1 VSNPG
6 KDSKKKSGAGAG
18 QPKPFAFRANPT
30 ALFPVNY
37 SEIDAGELKLALD
50 AVTRA
55 GGAIMFGL
63 TSDGGAFS
71 VMVLSSEGK
80 AKEYP
85 HTKEEFSALMGSIT
99 EYYV

>member
-1 VSNPG
+1 MNPG
-6 KDSKKKSGAGAG
+6 KGSKQVGKKSSGE
-18 QPKPFAFRANPT
+18 PKPFAFRANPQ
-30 ALFPVNY
+30 ALFPVHY
-37 SEIDAGELKLALD
+37 SEVDADHVRMALD

-85 HTKEEFSALMGSIT
+85 HTAEEFSELMRSIT
-99 EYYV
+99 DYYV